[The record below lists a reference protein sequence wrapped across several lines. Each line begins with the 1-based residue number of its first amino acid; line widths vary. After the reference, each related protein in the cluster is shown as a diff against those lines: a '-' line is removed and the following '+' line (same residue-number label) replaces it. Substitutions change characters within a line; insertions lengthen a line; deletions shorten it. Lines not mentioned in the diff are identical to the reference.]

1 MEPLALVAAADG
13 AAMRI
18 LALLCCRQVF
28 AI

>member
-18 LALLCCRQVF
+18 LALR
-28 AI
+28 AARGA